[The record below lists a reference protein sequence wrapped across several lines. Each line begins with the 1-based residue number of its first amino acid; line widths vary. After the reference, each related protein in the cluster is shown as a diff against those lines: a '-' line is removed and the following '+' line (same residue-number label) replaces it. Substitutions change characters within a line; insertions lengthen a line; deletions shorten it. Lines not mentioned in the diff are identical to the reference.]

1 VQNCKDIPGKEL
13 FQYYDE
19 NGQRHAIESGM
30 VNDYIKEISGD
41 DFTAKDFRTWS
52 GTVNALIAFKEIGEA
67 ESDKEYKSKVKE
79 ALEKVAAHLGNTATV
94 CRKYYV
100 HPLIINLYE
109 NKSIKKYLDEL
120 DQIEINDGKAGLTK
134 EESIVMKMLE
144 NEKL

>member
-1 VQNCKDIPGKEL
+1 MAKKDYYETLGVSKTASADEIKSAFRKLAKKYHPDVNKEPGAAEK
-13 FQYYDE
+13 
-19 NGQRHAIESGM
+19 
-30 VNDYIKEISGD
+30 
-41 DFTAKDFRTWS
+41 
-52 GTVNALIAFKEIGEA
+52 FKEIGEA

-100 HPLIINLYE
+100 HPLVINLYE

-120 DQIEINDGKAGLTK
+120 DQIEVNDGKAGLTK